1 MMPPVAS
8 VADGDPAEAM
18 RAELA
23 RLREMLEQ
31 NSDWIWEVDAQ
42 GRYTYASRQCIA
54 LLGREP
60 EEVLGCT
67 PFDFMPPDEAE
78 RIGRI
83 FGAIAAERRPFA
95 QLLNRNLRKD
105 GSLVVLETSGVPLL
119 DRDGT
124 LLGYRGIDRDVTE
137 RESVNERLRHIA
149 RHDDLTG
156 LPNRMYLREHLAGR
170 LAAGQRP
177 GVISLDLDGFK
188 PINDRLGH
196 PTGDCVLTEI
206 GRRLADLAA
215 EHSVFAARPGGD
227 EFVLI
232 LPESAALSSLAV
244 RAALAAPI
252 ALAAGTVRVSASL
265 GLAHPEGPHDT
276 VDAVLA
282 RADRALYD
290 AKEAAKNGAIE
301 AARQSSVSGDG

>member
-1 MMPPVAS
+1 MRDHVRGRHRISVNTNSPNRPPPTPPVSGA
-8 VADGDPAEAM
+8 ADADPAEAM
-18 RAELA
+18 RRELA

-67 PFDFMPPDEAE
+67 PFDFMPPAEAE
-78 RIGRI
+78 RVGRI
-83 FGAIAAERRPFA
+83 FGAIAAERRPFS

-119 DRDGT
+119 DPDGT
-124 LLGYRGIDRDVTE
+124 LLGYRGIDRDITE
-137 RESVNERLRHIA
+137 REAANERLRHIA

-156 LPNRMYLREHLAGR
+156 LPNRMYLREQLAER

-196 PTGDCVLTEI
+196 PAGDRVLTEI

-215 EHSVFAARPGGD
+215 GHGLFAARPGGD
-227 EFVLI
+227 EFVLV
-232 LPESAALSSLAV
+232 LPDGAELSSEAIRAALS
-244 RAALAAPI
+244 API
-252 ALAAGTVRVSASL
+252 SLTAGMLT
-265 GLAHPEGPHDT
+265 
-276 VDAVLA
+276 
-282 RADRALYD
+282 RADRALYE
-290 AKEAAKNGAIE
+290 AKEAAKE
-301 AARQSSVSGDG
+301 AARHSTVSGDG

>member
-1 MMPPVAS
+1 
-8 VADGDPAEAM
+8 
-18 RAELA
+18 
-23 RLREMLEQ
+23 
-31 NSDWIWEVDAQ
+31 
-42 GRYTYASRQCIA
+42 
-54 LLGREP
+54 
-60 EEVLGCT
+60 
-67 PFDFMPPDEAE
+67 
-78 RIGRI
+78 
-83 FGAIAAERRPFA
+83 
-95 QLLNRNLRKD
+95 
-105 GSLVVLETSGVPLL
+105 
-119 DRDGT
+119 
-124 LLGYRGIDRDVTE
+124 
-137 RESVNERLRHIA
+137 
-149 RHDDLTG
+149 
-156 LPNRMYLREHLAGR
+156 

-196 PTGDCVLTEI
+196 PAGDCVLTEI

-232 LPESAALSSLAV
+232 LPESAALSSVAV

-265 GLAHPEGPHDT
+265 GLARPEGPHDT

-301 AARQSSVSGDG
+301 AARQTSVSGDG